1 MKKLC
6 CSLALFAALPAF
18 AENAAPAPAASV
30 TTPSGLVFQSLQAGK
45 GNAPTATDRVRVH
58 YRGTFADGRE
68 FDSSYKRGQ
77 PTEFPLTRVI
87 PCWTE
92 GVQRMQ
98 PGGKARLTCPPA
110 IAYGERGAGGVIPPN
125 ATLQFEIELLEVL
138 PR

>member
-1 MKKLC
+1 VKKLC